1 MINKFKMKHK
11 KLILT
16 HILKI
21 IRPHQWVKNILV
33 FIPMLM
39 SHNLNFN
46 NFILSTKAFIIF
58 SLVAS
63 SIYVIND
70 IVDIK
75 SDQKHPYKKNRP
87 LAAGLININQCKY
100 LILSLLL
107 FCCLFLI
114 DINKN
119 FLILIISYFAISNLY
134 TFVFKK
140 YVIIDLLILA
150 SLYTIR
156 IIGGGF
162 ITDIS
167 VSIWLLSFSIFFFL
181 SLAAIKRQIEIINFK
196 KIKKG
201 KITGRGYIVS
211 DQKIINMIAISAG
224 YISILVLVLYINS
237 PQVISLYSSPN
248 ILWGMSLI
256 MLFWISR
263 IMLMSSRKK
272 IEDDPIVYAI
282 KDRISYICLFL
293 ILCIMWLGITI

>member
-1 MINKFKMKHK
+1 MNHK
-11 KLILT
+11 NWIFV
-16 HILKI
+16 HIFKI

-33 FIPMLM
+33 FVPMLM
-39 SHNLNFN
+39 SHNFNIN

-63 SIYVIND
+63 SIYVVND

-100 LILSLLL
+100 LILFLLI
-107 FCCLFLI
+107 FCAFFLI

-119 FLILIISYFAISNLY
+119 FLILIISYFIISNLY
-134 TFVFKK
+134 SFFFKK

-162 ITDIS
+162 IADIS

-196 KIKKG
+196 KIKKE
-201 KITGRGYIVS
+201 KISGRGYIVG
-211 DQKIINMIAISAG
+211 DQKIINMIAISSG

-237 PQVISLYSSPN
+237 PQVISLYSFPN
-248 ILWGMSLI
+248 ILWGMCLV

-263 IMLMSSRKK
+263 IIFMSNRKK

-282 KDRISYICLFL
+282 KDGVSYICLLL

>member
-1 MINKFKMKHK
+1 MSHK
-11 KLILT
+11 NLIFI
-16 HILKI
+16 HIFKI

-39 SHNLNFN
+39 SHNLNIN

-75 SDQKHPYKKNRP
+75 SDKKHPYKKNRP

-100 LILSLLL
+100 IILSLLV
-107 FCCLFLI
+107 FCFFFLI
-114 DINKN
+114 DIDNN
-119 FLILIISYFAISNLY
+119 FFILIVSYFIISNLY
-134 TFVFKK
+134 TFFLKK
-140 YVIIDLLILA
+140 YVIVDLLILS

-162 ITDIS
+162 ITGIS

-181 SLAAIKRQIEIINFK
+181 SLAAIKRQVEIINFK
-196 KIKKG
+196 KNKKV
-201 KITGRGYIVS
+201 KIAGRGYIVS
-211 DQKIINMIAISAG
+211 DQKIINMISICSG

-237 PQVISLYSSPN
+237 PQVISLYSSPD
-248 ILWGMSLI
+248 ILWGVCLI

-282 KDRISYICLFL
+282 KDKISYICLLF
-293 ILCIMWLGITI
+293 ILCIMWLGISI

>member
-1 MINKFKMKHK
+1 MKHK
-11 KLILT
+11 NLIFT
-16 HILKI
+16 YIFKI

-33 FIPMLM
+33 FVPMLM
-39 SHNLNFN
+39 SHSFSMN

-75 SDQKHPYKKNRP
+75 SDQKHPYKRNRP

-100 LILSLLL
+100 IIIFLLL
-107 FCCLFLI
+107 FSIFFLI
-114 DINKN
+114 GVNKD
-119 FLILIISYFAISNLY
+119 FLILIILYFIISNLY
-134 TFVFKK
+134 TFFFKK

-162 ITDIS
+162 ITGIS
-167 VSIWLLSFSIFFFL
+167 ISIWLLSFSIFFFL

-196 KIKKG
+196 KNKKV
-201 KITGRGYIVS
+201 KITGRGYIVN
-211 DQKIINMIAISAG
+211 DQKIINMIALYSG
-224 YISILVLVLYINS
+224 YTSILILVLYINS

-248 ILWGMSLI
+248 ILWGMCLI

-263 IMLMSSRKK
+263 IMFMSSKKK

-282 KDRISYICLFL
+282 KDKISYICLLF
-293 ILCIMWLGITI
+293 ILCIMWLGISI

>member
-1 MINKFKMKHK
+1 MNHK
-11 KLILT
+11 NWIFV
-16 HILKI
+16 HIFKI

-33 FIPMLM
+33 FVPMLM
-39 SHNLNFN
+39 SHNFNIN

-63 SIYVIND
+63 SIYVVND

-100 LILSLLL
+100 IILTLLL
-107 FCCLFLI
+107 FSIFFLI
-114 DINKN
+114 DINNN
-119 FLILIISYFAISNLY
+119 FLILIVSYFVISNLY
-134 TFVFKK
+134 TFFFKK
-140 YVIIDLLILA
+140 YAIIDLLILS

-181 SLAAIKRQIEIINFK
+181 SLAAIKRQVEIINFK
-196 KIKKG
+196 KNKKS

-211 DQKIINMIAISAG
+211 DQKIINMISICSG
-224 YISILVLVLYINS
+224 YMSILVLVLYINS

-248 ILWGMSLI
+248 ILWGMCLI

-263 IMLMSSRKK
+263 IILMSSRRK

-282 KDRISYICLFL
+282 KDKISYICLLL
-293 ILCIMWLGITI
+293 ILCIMWLGISI